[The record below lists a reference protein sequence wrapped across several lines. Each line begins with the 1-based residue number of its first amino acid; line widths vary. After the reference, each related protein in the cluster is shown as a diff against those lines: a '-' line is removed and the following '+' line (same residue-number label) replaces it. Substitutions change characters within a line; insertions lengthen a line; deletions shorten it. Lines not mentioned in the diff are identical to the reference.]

1 MHLRLVDDK
10 KVHWRSNL
18 ELIWMPRAQ
27 FGLIWEDIALD
38 LDVFEIGGRQEELIT
53 TGLATSGSQN

>member
-1 MHLRLVDDK
+1 MDLEKIFGLIEKILLWIWMYLRLVDDK

-27 FGLIWEDIALD
+27 FGLIWEDIACIL
-38 LDVFEIGGRQEELIT
+38 GTPR
-53 TGLATSGSQN
+53 